1 MVKVKTSIYIDK
13 DLWERF
19 KKYALRKGMEVSNL
33 LENIIEEEMTEEAL
47 DKVLLELAKVEDYEI
62 DFEPI
67 EPKKGPVSELIRAMR
82 NGRSSSLLRQ

>member
-19 KKYALRKGMEVSNL
+19 KKYALRKGVEVSNL

-67 EPKKGPVSELIRAMR
+67 EPKKGSVSELIRAMR